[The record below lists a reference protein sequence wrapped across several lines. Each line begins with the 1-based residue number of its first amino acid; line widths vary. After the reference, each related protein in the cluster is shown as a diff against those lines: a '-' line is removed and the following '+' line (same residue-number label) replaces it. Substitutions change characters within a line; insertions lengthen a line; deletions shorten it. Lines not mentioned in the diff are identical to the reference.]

1 MRDIFCQHCVKTII
15 VTQKDFEVMKKNIPL
30 SLSLIGGIL
39 IMLFSM
45 IGCSD
50 MPYTGSMLTP
60 NDIDR
65 YIVSTESSICLY
77 NGVESS
83 CLKFRPQRTGGA
95 ANNVPIIHVHPRKL
109 VYMFYYEGKQIVHA
123 ERVIDTTEIVQALQT
138 QTQTND
144 QPVVNNSPP
153 PPPPP
158 GVKNSPPPP
167 PPPIVRNTPPNNGGN
182 NGGNNPPTRT
192 ATTLEVVSGDGQ
204 SAETGQHLTNPLIVR
219 VLDQNSAVLSGVTVN
234 FTVSPSGTL
243 NPTSATTGSNGQA
256 STTLQLGSTATTY
269 TVTASVTGLTSVEFT
284 ATATEPLRAST
295 LEVVSGDGQS
305 AETDQ
310 HLANPLVVRVL
321 DQNSAVLSD
330 VTVNFSVNPT
340 SGVLS
345 PTSDTTDSNGQAST
359 LLQLGGTVGTYT
371 VTASASGVSSVTF
384 TATATEPPPPPPP
397 VLVATTLE
405 KVSGDSQTAHT
416 SQYLTS
422 PLVVR
427 VLDQNSAALSD
438 VTVNFSVS
446 PSGTLSRTSTTTDAN
461 GQAST
466 ALQLGGTARQYTV
479 TASVTGLTSVT
490 FTATATEP
498 PRAARLQKISGDN
511 QSKEAYQHLTNPLV
525 VKVWDQYNN
534 PLPDATVSFSVNP
547 SVGVLNPAS
556 TTTGS
561 DGQASTILRFGK
573 DTGTYTV
580 TVTATGITGS
590 VTFTATAT
598 VRPTDS
604 DWAQQSHYYDAQE
617 SKNGWLVW
625 VYYPENYQGPMET
638 PGENDE
644 ANFISNGFMLIPS
657 DGTTITEFSQT
668 EGACYDADKPCH
680 IGTVGDWENSTTYSV
695 QIFLT
700 MPPDTAADDAVTF
713 QVIWDREAA
722 NWSDGSPPP
731 DMTYTLMASKNMMSG
746 QEGDDPD
753 HTQQ

>member
-1 MRDIFCQHCVKTII
+1 
-15 VTQKDFEVMKKNIPL
+15 
-30 SLSLIGGIL
+30 
-39 IMLFSM
+39 
-45 IGCSD
+45 
-50 MPYTGSMLTP
+50 MLTP

-65 YIVSTESSICLY
+65 YIVSTENTACVY

-83 CLKFRPQRTGGA
+83 CLTLRPPRTGGA
-95 ANNVPIIHVHPRKL
+95 ASNAPIIHVHPRRL
-109 VYMFYYEGKQIVHA
+109 IYMFYYEGKQIVQA
-123 ERVIDTTEIVQALQT
+123 ERAIDTTEIVAALQT

-153 PPPPP
+153 PPPPSP
-158 GVKNSPPPP
+158 PPVVKNSPPPPPSPPPVVKNSPPPPPPPPPVVKNSPPPP

-182 NGGNNPPTRT
+182 NVGGNNPVTRV
-192 ATTLEVVSGDGQ
+192 ATTLQVVSGNNQ
-204 SAETGQHLTNPLIVR
+204 SAETDQHLTNPLIVR
-219 VLDQNSAVLSGVTVN
+219 VLDQNSAVLSGVTVS
-234 FTVSPSGTL
+234 FSVSPSGTL
-243 NPTSATTGSNGQA
+243 NPTSATTGANGQA
-256 STTLQLGSTATTY
+256 STTLQLGSTARRY
-269 TVTASVTGLTSVEFT
+269 TVTASVSELTSVEFT
-284 ATATEPLRAST
+284 ATATAPPRAAR
-295 LEVVSGDGQS
+295 LERGDGNGQTG
-305 AETDQ
+305 EIDQ
-310 HLANPLVVRVL
+310 HLANPLIITVF
-321 DQNSAVLSD
+321 DQYDNPLPGVE
-330 VTVNFSVNPT
+330 VIFSVNPN

-359 LLQLGGTVGTYT
+359 LLQLGGTAGTYT

-397 VLVATTLE
+397 ALVATTLRV
-405 KVSGDSQTAHT
+405 VSGNNQSAHT
-416 SQYLTS
+416 SQHLTN
-422 PLVVR
+422 PLIVE
-427 VLDQNSAALSD
+427 VLDQNSAALSG
-438 VTVNFSVS
+438 VTVSFTVNPTSGALS
-446 PSGTLSRTSTTTDAN
+446 PASATTDAD

-466 ALQLGGTARQYTV
+466 ALQLGSTPGTYTV
-479 TASVTGLTSVT
+479 TASVSGLTSVT

-525 VKVWDQYNN
+525 LKVWDQYNN
-534 PLPDATVSFSVNP
+534 PLPDATVDFSVNP

-556 TTTGS
+556 ATTGS
-561 DGQASTILRFGK
+561 DGQASTILRLGK

-580 TVTATGITGS
+580 TVTAAGVTGS

-604 DWAQQSHYYDAQE
+604 DWAQESHYYDAQE

-625 VYYPENYQGPMET
+625 IYYPENYQGPRQSSEINGDFLT
-638 PGENDE
+638 
-644 ANFISNGFMLIPS
+644 NGFMLIPS
-657 DGTTITEFSQT
+657 EGTTITEFTQT

-700 MPPDTAADDAVTF
+700 MPPDTAVDDAVTF
-713 QVIWDREAA
+713 QVIWDRTAA

-731 DMTYTLMASKNMMSG
+731 DMTYTLMASKNMMDG
-746 QEGDDPD
+746 QEGSDPD

>member
-1 MRDIFCQHCVKTII
+1 
-15 VTQKDFEVMKKNIPL
+15 MKKNIPL
-30 SLSLIGGIL
+30 SLSLISGIL
-39 IMLFSM
+39 IMLFSI

-95 ANNVPIIHVHPRKL
+95 ANNIPIIHVHPRKL

-123 ERVIDTTEIVQALQT
+123 ERVIDTTEIVAALQT

-144 QPVVNNSPP
+144 QPVVNNLPP

-158 GVKNSPPPP
+158 VVKNSPPPP
-167 PPPIVRNTPPNNGGN
+167 PPPPVVKNSPPPPPPPNNGGN
-182 NGGNNPPTRT
+182 NNGGNNGDGGTQQSVRT
-192 ATTLEVVSGDGQ
+192 ATTLEMYSGNNQ
-204 SAETGQHLTNPLIVR
+204 SAETSQHLTLPLIVR

-234 FTVSPSGTL
+234 FSVSPSGTL

-256 STTLQLGSTATTY
+256 STTLQLGSTATTC
-269 TVTASVTGLTSVEFT
+269 TVTASVTELTSVEFT

-305 AETDQ
+305 AETGQ

-330 VTVNFSVNPT
+330 VTVNFTVNPN

-359 LLQLGGTVGTYT
+359 LLQLGSTADTYT
-371 VTASASGVSSVTF
+371 VVASASGVSSVTF
-384 TATATEPPPPPPP
+384 TATATAPPPPPPP
-397 VLVATTLE
+397 TLVATTLE
-405 KVSGDSQTAHT
+405 KMSGDGQTART
-416 SQYLTS
+416 SQYLTN

-427 VLDQNSAALSD
+427 VLDQNSAALSG

-446 PSGTLSRTSTTTDAN
+446 PNSGVLSPTSATTGSD

-466 ALQLGGTARQYTV
+466 TLQLGGTATTYTV

-490 FTATATEP
+490 FTATAIEP
-498 PRAARLQKISGDN
+498 PRAATLQKVSGDN

-534 PLPDATVSFSVNP
+534 PLPDATVSFSVSP

-561 DGQASTILRFGK
+561 DGQASTILRLGK
-573 DTGTYTV
+573 TTGTYTV

-590 VTFTATAT
+590 VRFTATAT

-604 DWAQQSHYYDAQE
+604 DWAQQSHYYDADQ
-617 SKNGWLVW
+617 SKQGWLVW
-625 VYYPENYQGPMET
+625 IYYPENYEGPRQT
-638 PGENDE
+638 PGENGE
-644 ANFISNGFMLIPS
+644 ANFIGNGFMLIPDDDS
-657 DGTTITEFSQT
+657 TITEFTQT
-668 EGACYDADKPCH
+668 DGACYDADKPCH
-680 IGTVGDWENSTTYSV
+680 IGTAGDPNNSTTYSV
-695 QIFLT
+695 QIFLST
-700 MPPDTAADDAVTF
+700 TEDQASI

-722 NWSDGSPPP
+722 NWSDNSPPP
-731 DMTYTLMASKNMMSG
+731 DMTYNLMASKNMMSG